1 MTLSIGRVL
10 GGFNH
15 RVARRLIGRQ
25 PWRGQNGVWLY
36 PPLEDVIVEELL
48 QEVGT
53 YLYHLHNTVAQFIA
67 TRPIMDLCL
76 AAERRTGSRVDK
88 QWWEQDGMDLEGMHT
103 EDQEEKRKE
112 REGETE

>member
-1 MTLSIGRVL
+1 MVVVQSFNIYWLDIRTMTLSIGRVL

-48 QEVGT
+48 QEVET

-76 AAERRTGSRVDK
+76 AAERSLGSRITK
-88 QWWEQDGMDLEGMHT
+88 QWW
-103 EDQEEKRKE
+103 
-112 REGETE
+112 